1 MSPSIFQ
8 DGKLKPGIYKIR
20 SVLTQT
26 YVDIEEHSR
35 KIVSRPAENLE
46 EGNGLVRP
54 YISIVTGSFS

>member
-1 MSPSIFQ
+1 MHSIFQ
-8 DGKLKPGIYKIR
+8 DGKLKPGVYKIR

-35 KIVSRPAENLE
+35 KMVSRPAENVE

-54 YISIVTGSFS
+54 FL